1 VPPDSIMR
9 RQQTLFIRCVVAV
22 LMMAGF
28 GCGITGAGDRPL
40 VGPVLSINETTIG
53 LDSITLQI
61 SNGNDLGGQTRCD
74 ISPSKNRSGPG

>member
-1 VPPDSIMR
+1 MR

-28 GCGITGAGDRPL
+28 GCGITGAVDRPL
-40 VGPVLSINETTIG
+40 VGPVLSINETAIG